1 MLLDSSD
8 EENCFK
14 TEIPQITS
22 HASEKTFPAIE
33 SQSTSE
39 MVQNLQASLA
49 ENDNSNM
56 TRNSLIT
63 NYFRP
68 ANSDNST
75 DMEASEISRTSTTV
89 TSLGMEEVKSDH
101 NPDRSDLIIGA
112 TSAVIREEG
121 IKKEPSADTEYVP
134 VLEEMPMVSNAT
146 ITNEEQPVVWIKIER
161 ENRNGPD
168 TVRDN
173 ALILKEMVS
182 NATSPSN
189 ELPVVR
195 VMPKVSNN
203 INTSKEQS
211 VVRIKIEPNNK
222 TNSDASTESGDATST
237 AEEQPVLRIK
247 IERENETDSNAQDYC
262 IWGSN
267 GT

>member
-75 DMEASEISRTSTTV
+75 DVEASEISRTSTTV

-112 TSAVIREEG
+112 TSAVIREVG
-121 IKKEPSADTEYVP
+121 IKKEPSANTDNVL
-134 VLEEMPMVSNAT
+134 VLEEMPIVSNTT
-146 ITNEEQPVVWIKIER
+146 ISNEEQPVVRIKIKR
-161 ENRNGPD
+161 ENRKGPD

-173 ALILKEMVS
+173 ALILKEM
-182 NATSPSN
+182 
-189 ELPVVR
+189 
-195 VMPKVSNN
+195 PKVSNET
-203 INTSKEQS
+203 NTSKEQS

-222 TNSDASTESGDATST
+222 TNSNAPTESGDATST
-237 AEEQPVLRIK
+237 SEINQ
-247 IERENETDSNAQDYC
+247 Y
-262 IWGSN
+262 
-267 GT
+267 